1 MADDDAS
8 FIDAQ
13 LAKTS
18 AAIASKA
25 GTKKTRAAKTQDAA
39 PTRTSTRRKEK
50 QVKISFYRFSFTDN
64 RV

>member
-1 MADDDAS
+1 MADDDTS
-8 FIDAQ
+8 FIDTQ

-39 PTRTSTRRKEK
+39 PTRISTRRKEK
-50 QVKISFYRFSFTDN
+50 QVKITFYRFSFTDN